1 LSGGQSKL
9 KLSGN
14 GQGNLKLSGNGN
26 ECKPLA
32 HGRDEKELSPATEA
46 MRAEAQLT
54 RTLQAEAAA
63 AELKARNAVVR
74 FRLAEA
80 VGL

>member
-1 LSGGQSKL
+1 
-9 KLSGN
+9 
-14 GQGNLKLSGNGN
+14 
-26 ECKPLA
+26 
-32 HGRDEKELSPATEA
+32 